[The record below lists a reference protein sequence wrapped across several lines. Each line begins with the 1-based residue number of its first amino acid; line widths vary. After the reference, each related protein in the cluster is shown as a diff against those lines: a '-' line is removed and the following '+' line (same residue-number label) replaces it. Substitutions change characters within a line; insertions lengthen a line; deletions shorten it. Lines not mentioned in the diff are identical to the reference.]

1 MKIYCRPNGVRY
13 SEVPLYIEKNST
25 FEFQK
30 AVALKVMVTAMSEW
44 GKGGG
49 KGIMESASMA
59 SDITGYT
66 ALVIRK
72 WAFEYF
78 SAISIFS
85 GSLDNIDNEF
95 IDIQLSSNRGC
106 GIGNQSSIIH
116 DEEFKI
122 SAREFVRSNGYKK
135 GEPNLTAH
143 DFKT

>member
-1 MKIYCRPNGVRY
+1 MT
-13 SEVPLYIEKNST
+13 T

-44 GKGGG
+44 G

-85 GSLDNIDNEF
+85 G
-95 IDIQLSSNRGC
+95 Q
-106 GIGNQSSIIH
+106 
-116 DEEFKI
+116 
-122 SAREFVRSNGYKK
+122 
-135 GEPNLTAH
+135 
-143 DFKT
+143 